1 MSVYGIRKA
10 IQSIE
15 KELYD
20 LEYSLNKEDIRKHGS
35 NAFILTENVVKELVY
50 IYSYLLYNHKSEF
63 KELTYSN
70 KLMFGQAINKLKTI
84 NDRAIYEN
92 KEIINK
98 LNREY
103 LIFDRNENL
112 EDNLYKCSKIRGKIF
127 HEHGLDITELEEY
140 RDEVKLGIK
149 LSFEALSYLK
159 EKDIFPTII
168 EFDSIVS
175 GKEENTIYFKDEINS
190 KIPIRLN
197 SSDIDEIKNSQWYI
211 FRNSNIQT
219 LIPVKSKI
227 DNWNNDTIEPK
238 IIDLRQDNK
247 IQKHNLGYI
256 KLLDE
261 NRDIKIDKSKTFIGR
276 LAANDIQLTNRSIS
290 RRHCVIEVI
299 DEYIYIIDL
308 ESKFGTYLN
317 GIKLNSKERNL
328 LKDDDEIS
336 IGKGIE
342 TIKIIYK
349 Y

>member
-10 IQSIE
+10 IQYIE

-92 KEIINK
+92 KDIINK

-103 LIFDRNENL
+103 LIFDRNDNL
-112 EDNLYKCSKIRGKIF
+112 EDDLYKCSKIRGKIF

-175 GKEENTIYFKDEINS
+175 GKEENTIYFKDEIKS

-197 SSDIDEIKNSQWYI
+197 SSDIDDIKNSQWYI

-219 LIPVKSKI
+219 LIPVKNKI
-227 DNWNNDTIEPK
+227 DNWNNDTIDPK

-261 NRDIKIDKSKTFIGR
+261 NRDIQIDKSKTFIGR
-276 LAANDIQLTNRSIS
+276 LATNDIQLTNRSIS

-328 LKDDDEIS
+328 LKDNDEIS

-349 Y
+349 N